1 MSGKGPEPPK
11 HGRAR
16 WGDRPKCSQFKND
29 GTPCNAPARR
39 NSEPRACSAHG
50 GWGRG
55 EAASGPR
62 DAVPGAK
69 QRKARIVQV
78 SARVDDF
85 IAGRITVEELDDE
98 ELARGYPRSAN
109 GRFAVPPKVVPRALH
124 TRMIRELFKRADVM
138 LKKSL
143 VDCVETLTEIATNP
157 EAEHKD
163 RIKASIFVLE
173 RVMGKTPEVVHVGVE
188 EKPYQNILNKID
200 RDMES
205 DSFVIEG
212 EVGDGSN

>member
-1 MSGKGPEPPK
+1 
-11 HGRAR
+11 
-16 WGDRPKCSQFKND
+16 
-29 GTPCNAPARR
+29 
-39 NSEPRACSAHG
+39 
-50 GWGRG
+50 
-55 EAASGPR
+55 
-62 DAVPGAK
+62 
-69 QRKARIVQV
+69 VQV

-188 EKPYQNILNKID
+188 EKPYQSILNKID

-212 EVGDGSN
+212 EVGNGSN